1 MLLIA
6 SKAGLHIII
15 DFTIN
20 LFQGLLSLSS
30 MILGMSSSSTI
41 DWSDVIKKEARGSN
55 DEDLGEVQEV
65 GQDYVL
71 VQRGMINKDKFYI
84 PKDMVESYDGD
95 VLRFSISEEDAKSRF
110 LGDSPPTSSSSSANE
125 GLTAARKAEETT
137 TVPITE
143 ERLDASKR
151 ESTREATITK
161 EPVTE
166 TKTVEVPVTHEEI
179 SVERRP
185 ASGSTTTA
193 AERPVQ
199 SKTETKVPLKQEEVQ
214 VTKQPY
220 VKEEVSVKKK
230 PVTETRTVTD
240 KVTSE
245 KVKVKGTD
253 AGEVEEET

>member
-1 MLLIA
+1 MA
-6 SKAGLHIII
+6 SSR
-15 DFTIN
+15 TSN
-20 LFQGLLSLSS
+20 
-30 MILGMSSSSTI
+30 I
-41 DWSDVIKKEARGSN
+41 DWNDVIKKEARGSG
-55 DEDLGEVQEV
+55 DEDLGEVQET

-71 VQRGMINKDKFYI
+71 VQRGLINKDKFYI

-95 VLRFSISEEDAKSRF
+95 VLRFSISEDDAKSRF
-110 LGDSPPTSSSSSANE
+110 LRDSPPSTPSSRTNKETSV
-125 GLTAARKAEETT
+125 GQTEETT
-137 TVPITE
+137 VPLTE

-179 SVERRP
+179 TVERRP
-185 ASGSTTTA
+185 ASGSTTA

-245 KVKVKGTD
+245 KVKVKGT
-253 AGEVEEET
+253 GKEEEVEE

>member
-1 MLLIA
+1 
-6 SKAGLHIII
+6 
-15 DFTIN
+15 
-20 LFQGLLSLSS
+20 
-30 MILGMSSSSTI
+30 MSSSSTI

-65 GQDYVL
+65 GENYVL

-84 PKDMVESYDGD
+84 PRDMVESYDGD
-95 VLRFSISEEDAKSRF
+95 VLRFSITEEDAKSRF
-110 LGDSPPTSSSSSANE
+110 LGDYPPSSSRTADE

-137 TVPITE
+137 TTVPLTE
-143 ERLDASKR
+143 ERLDASKK

-161 EPVTE
+161 EPITE

-179 SVERRP
+179 SVERSP
-185 ASGSTTTA
+185 ASGSTTSSTA

-253 AGEVEEET
+253 VEEEEVE

>member
-1 MLLIA
+1 MA
-6 SKAGLHIII
+6 SSR
-15 DFTIN
+15 TSN
-20 LFQGLLSLSS
+20 
-30 MILGMSSSSTI
+30 I
-41 DWSDVIKKEARGSN
+41 DWNDVIKKEARGSG
-55 DEDLGEVQEV
+55 DEDLGEVQET

-71 VQRGMINKDKFYI
+71 VQKGMINKEKFYI

-95 VLRFSISEEDAKSRF
+95 VLRFSISEDDAKSRF
-110 LGDSPPTSSSSSANE
+110 LRDSPPASPSRASKETSV
-125 GLTAARKAEETT
+125 GQTEETK
-137 TVPITE
+137 VPLTE
-143 ERLDASKR
+143 ERLNASKR

-185 ASGSTTTA
+185 ASGSTTA
-193 AERPVQ
+193 DRPVQ

-245 KVKVKGTD
+245 KVKVKGT
-253 AGEVEEET
+253 GGEEEVEE

>member
-1 MLLIA
+1 M
-6 SKAGLHIII
+6 
-15 DFTIN
+15 
-20 LFQGLLSLSS
+20 
-30 MILGMSSSSTI
+30 SSSTI

-65 GQDYVL
+65 GENYIL
-71 VQRGMINKDKFYI
+71 VQRGLINKDKFYI
-84 PKDMVESYDGD
+84 PKDVVEDYDGE
-95 VLRFSISEEDAKSRF
+95 VLRFSISEEDAKSKF
-110 LGDSPPTSSSSSANE
+110 LRDSPPPSRTSKETSV
-125 GLTAARKAEETT
+125 GQTEETT
-137 TVPITE
+137 VPLTE
-143 ERLDASKR
+143 ERLDASTR

-161 EPVTE
+161 EPVIE

-185 ASGSTTTA
+185 ASGSTTTSTA

-253 AGEVEEET
+253 TEEEIEE